1 MMKRDAQQDVRQ
13 DVQQAA
19 QQVVRAQYRAALK
32 NDVTEAALE
41 DAVSVCRRKM
51 EKEKQEGRLLTGG
64 MFRWHELLFL
74 YMEYVT
80 EEPVSKGENEGA
92 DSAAG
97 REGQTDWAGIP
108 EQWFPEMAPLL
119 HTWPELSGETHWAY
133 MYPVFWF
140 DTPKGLETWRRKKAP
155 DKRCGRI
162 AVLYPE
168 KLFSYVCH
176 HQAIVE
182 EGLLVGDRYQMIFL
196 HENLL
201 FSYFETPRDRE
212 QVNIRREEGESLEIQ
227 KWEAVDPEAH
237 FRHFPEAG
245 GENFLVIE
253 TVISVG

>member
-1 MMKRDAQQDVRQ
+1 MMKRDVDVQQ
-13 DVQQAA
+13 DVQQAVP
-19 QQVVRAQYRAALK
+19 QVVRAQYRAALK

-41 DAVSVCRRKM
+41 DAVSACRRKM

-64 MFRWHELLFL
+64 VFRWHELLFL

-80 EEPVSKGENEGA
+80 EESVSKGENEGA

-97 REGQTDWAGIP
+97 REGQPDWAGIP

-140 DTPKGLETWRRKKAP
+140 DTPKDLETWRRKKAP

-182 EGLLVGDRYQMIFL
+182 EGLLVGDRYQMISL

-253 TVISVG
+253 TMISVG